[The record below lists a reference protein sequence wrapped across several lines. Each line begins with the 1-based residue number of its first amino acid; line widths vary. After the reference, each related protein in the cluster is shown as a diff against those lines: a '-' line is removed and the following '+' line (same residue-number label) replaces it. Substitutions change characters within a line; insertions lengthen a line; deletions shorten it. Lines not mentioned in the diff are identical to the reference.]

1 MLVHLMHACMLACF
15 GFPRASCT
23 RVMRVKAAATAAA
36 AAAVT
41 RMHACK
47 RDTWHVFA
55 APLLDV
61 PFDASTFAGQ
71 HGVEPLRRRQV
82 ARPEHA

>member
-1 MLVHLMHACMLACF
+1 
-15 GFPRASCT
+15 
-23 RVMRVKAAATAAA
+23 MRVKAAATLLPL
-36 AAAVT
+36 
-41 RMHACK
+41 HACMCANVAH
-47 RDTWHVFA
+47 DTCHVFA